1 MEKVTMWGI
10 REAIINNGDTDLYDK
25 ASLINTKTGSEE
37 EINVIKRIAEKWAQN
52 ILEVNKEEYTK
63 QTEQELKD
71 FIIYGK

>member
-1 MEKVTMWGI
+1 MEKVTMQEI

-52 ILEVNKEEYTK
+52 VLEVNKEEFIKT
-63 QTEQELKD
+63 TEQELKD